1 MAYESDYNVNVTAG
15 SSQTSSQLTSSSDH
29 LGSTPNSAVNEI
41 ANGKLKPEADL
52 GYRDRVQHALAE
64 QGGLRGVRTDE
75 SQLPAA
81 SVAEAQGR
89 TAACSGTR
97 CTRTRMWVGL
107 RWRGRT
113 RRRYKRRTSRPT
125 TRIATWRIRS

>member
-52 GYRDRVQHALAE
+52 GYGDRVQYIVVE
-64 QGGLRGVRTDE
+64 QGRLREFGANQGQLSRTNATKAEGCQRATPD
-75 SQLPAA
+75 LLVYAA
-81 SVAEAQGR
+81 
-89 TAACSGTR
+89 
-97 CTRTRMWVGL
+97 
-107 RWRGRT
+107 
-113 RRRYKRRTSRPT
+113 
-125 TRIATWRIRS
+125 